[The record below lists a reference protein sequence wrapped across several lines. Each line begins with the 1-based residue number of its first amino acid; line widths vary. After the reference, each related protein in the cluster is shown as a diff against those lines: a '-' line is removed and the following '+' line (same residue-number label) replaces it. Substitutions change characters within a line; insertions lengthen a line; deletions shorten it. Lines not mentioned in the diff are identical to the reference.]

1 MSAAFVLALA
11 FNVTNLCRGMGRG
24 IAQRKKRALQNR
36 KLAAAVHED
45 ASGYALAGMEE
56 PRPVTS
62 ITQISKLN
70 GGFKDSAF
78 GDNKSRPIHR
88 WIPWIAG
95 FSSEFVR
102 DAFSQYLPAKAG
114 SAVTVLDPFCGVGTT
129 LVEGQ
134 LNGYDTVGFEIN
146 PYAALAARSKVEAA
160 CVSPDQ
166 FQNH

>member
-1 MSAAFVLALA
+1 VSAAFVLALA
-11 FNVTNLCRGMGRG
+11 FNMTNLCRGMGRG

-36 KLAAAVHED
+36 KLAAFVRED
-45 ASGYALAGMEE
+45 DPGCALPGMEE

-70 GGFKDSAF
+70 GGFKDSSF

-102 DAFSQYLPAKAG
+102 DVFLQYLPTRSPVAPM
-114 SAVTVLDPFCGVGTT
+114 VLDPFCGIG
-129 LVEGQ
+129 
-134 LNGYDTVGFEIN
+134 
-146 PYAALAARSKVEAA
+146 PCARR
-160 CVSPDQ
+160 
-166 FQNH
+166 